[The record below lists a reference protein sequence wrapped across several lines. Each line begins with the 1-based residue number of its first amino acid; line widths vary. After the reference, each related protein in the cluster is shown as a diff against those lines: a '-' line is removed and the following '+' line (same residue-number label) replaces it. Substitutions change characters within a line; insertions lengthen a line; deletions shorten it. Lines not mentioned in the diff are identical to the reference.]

1 MTFYTGDK
9 FPQWKGNLFVG
20 GLPQGRL
27 PLTGQ
32 LQRIVFNSRWEEVR
46 RESML
51 GSLQQRIREVREGP
65 DGFLYILTDED
76 AGVLLRIEPAS
87 KS

>member
-20 GLPQGRL
+20 GLQQGRL
-27 PLTGQ
+27 PRTEQ
-32 LQRIVFNSRWEEVR
+32 LERIVFNSRWEEVR